1 MPRLCIDCLLAEKPC
16 SASHLLATSARSM
29 LAALRGSGDA
39 KRAHN
44 ANVSTGLR
52 ELCEF

>member
-16 SASHLLATSARSM
+16 SASHLLASSARSV
-29 LAALRGSGDA
+29 LAALRGSGEG
-39 KRAHN
+39 KRAHSSN
-44 ANVSTGLR
+44 ASTGLR